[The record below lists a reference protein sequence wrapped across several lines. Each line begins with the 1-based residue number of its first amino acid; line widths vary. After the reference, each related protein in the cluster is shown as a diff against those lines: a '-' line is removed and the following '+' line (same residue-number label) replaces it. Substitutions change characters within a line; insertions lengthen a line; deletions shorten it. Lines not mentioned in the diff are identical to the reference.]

1 MFSFNLSEHVSL
13 RTVWASYSNS
23 YNLANLNSSIP
34 ELLQCWSD
42 ICLELVLHT
51 CQTQKLHLP
60 LQALYHC
67 CNFQGSVMDTQ
78 FCLVVAVL
86 NQPPA
91 EEKIRIL
98 KGVKIWRLKC
108 KICVEKRRK
117 HGIQCTVNIH
127 LKILILLLW
136 QRLLCYH
143 QCPQTFSCHVST
155 LGQRRKK
162 RFE

>member
-1 MFSFNLSEHVSL
+1 MFSFNLSVHFSL
-13 RTVWASYSNS
+13 RTVWASYSDS

-51 CQTQKLHLP
+51 SQTQKLHLP

-67 CNFQGSVMDTQ
+67 GNFQGSVMDTQ

-86 NQPPA
+86 N
-91 EEKIRIL
+91 
-98 KGVKIWRLKC
+98 GVKIWRLKC
-108 KICVEKRRK
+108 KMCVEKRRK
-117 HGIQCTVNIH
+117 HGIQWTVNIH

-155 LGQRRKK
+155 LGQRRRK